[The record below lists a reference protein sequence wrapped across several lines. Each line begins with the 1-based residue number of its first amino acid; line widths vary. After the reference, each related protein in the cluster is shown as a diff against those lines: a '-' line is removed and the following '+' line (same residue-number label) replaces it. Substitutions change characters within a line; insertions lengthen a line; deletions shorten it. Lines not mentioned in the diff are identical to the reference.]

1 MNPSSVQAALN
12 PVLSQAQTRLQC
24 GDLIQAESL
33 CRQVLMQD
41 RACAGAYAMLA
52 AVLRQGRPM
61 SQAEQLGR
69 QWSAHCPADARAHTF
84 LGDVLREQGH
94 IDAAMTCWQRAL
106 HLPGA
111 QGDLHY
117 RLGLALLDLGQ
128 DAPALAE
135 LQAAQCDAQ
144 VHEAALAQQ
153 IRLLHRLQRWDEARQ
168 LLGDSLFRLTPIG
181 QAQPILAL
189 WLALFPEDEVPRHRL
204 AADGALTAPVR
215 ASDAYVSYLFDRYA
229 HSFDAELAKLGY
241 RAPTLIAQQLAQSL
255 APPQAAWRVLDAG
268 CGTGLCGPLL
278 RPYARALTGVDLSA
292 GMVAKAEARGGY
304 DRLVVAELTQF
315 LAACDADFE
324 LVVSADTLIY
334 FGDLCA
340 VMAAAARALAPGGC
354 LAFSLE
360 YLAPDVDADWQLS
373 QSGRYVH
380 SRRYVEQVVLS
391 VGLRLAA
398 LTPATLRMNAE
409 KPVEGLI
416 ILATRP

>member
-1 MNPSSVQAALN
+1 MNLPSTEAA
-12 PVLSQAQTRLQC
+12 LSQAQSRLQC

-33 CRQVLMQD
+33 CRQVLIQD
-41 RACAGAYAMLA
+41 RSSAAAYALLA

-61 SQAEQLGR
+61 AQAEQLGR
-69 QWSAHCPADARAHTF
+69 QWSAHCPADARAHAF

-111 QGDLHY
+111 HGDLHY

-144 VHEAALAQQ
+144 VHEVALALQ

-168 LLGDSLFRLTPIG
+168 LLGDSLFRLTPTG
-181 QAQPILAL
+181 QARSILTL

-204 AADGALTAPVR
+204 AADGALAAPVR
-215 ASDAYVSYLFDRYA
+215 ASDAYVSYLFDHYA
-229 HSFDAELAKLGY
+229 HSFDAQLAKLGY
-241 RAPTLIAQQLAQSL
+241 QAPKLIAQHLAQSL

-324 LVVSADTLIY
+324 LIVSADTLVY
-334 FGDLCA
+334 FGDLSA
-340 VMAAAARALAPGGC
+340 VMAAAARALASGGC

-360 YLAPDVDADWQLS
+360 DLASDTDVGWQLS

-380 SRRYVEQVVLS
+380 GRRYVEQVVRT
-391 VGLRLAA
+391 VGLTLLVVA
-398 LTPATLRMNAE
+398 PVTLRMNAE
-409 KPVEGLI
+409 KPVAGLI
-416 ILATRP
+416 VLATRP